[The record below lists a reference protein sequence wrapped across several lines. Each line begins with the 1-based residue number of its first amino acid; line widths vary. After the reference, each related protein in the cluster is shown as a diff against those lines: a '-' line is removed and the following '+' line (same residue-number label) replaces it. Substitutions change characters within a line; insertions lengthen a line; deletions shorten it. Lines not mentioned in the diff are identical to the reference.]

1 MKDFWKNKT
10 LTAIAAGVILLVFFA
25 AYAIH
30 VLSSERKELKS
41 LREQR
46 KEMLVLKRDFTAL
59 KQKTDSLEMKKG
71 LSHVQGIMEAID
83 EVFSSLGLKDK
94 LKTVKSTATK
104 EVNEGYQE
112 EADIYIEKVTM
123 NEMVNIF
130 YSIEH
135 TPMVLTM
142 KKATIKKSFENP
154 ELLNISLTLSFL
166 RAQ

>member
-1 MKDFWKNKT
+1 LKEFWKNKT
-10 LTAIAAGVILLVFFA
+10 LIAIASGLILLVLSA
-25 AYAIH
+25 AYAVH
-30 VLSSERKELKS
+30 LLSSERKELKI

-46 KEMLVLKRDFTAL
+46 EEILILKQDFTAL
-59 KQKTDSLEMKKG
+59 KQKIDALEMKKG

-104 EVNEGYQE
+104 EVMEGFEE

-123 NEMVNIF
+123 NEMANIF
-130 YSIEH
+130 YAIEH

-166 RAQ
+166 RAK

>member
-1 MKDFWKNKT
+1 LKEFWKNKT
-10 LTAIAAGVILLVFFA
+10 LITFASGLILLVLFG
-25 AYAIH
+25 AYAVH

-46 KEMLVLKRDFTAL
+46 KEMLILKQDFTAL
-59 KQKTDSLEMKKG
+59 KQKIDALEMKKG

-104 EVNEGYQE
+104 EVKEGFEE

-130 YSIEH
+130 YAIEH